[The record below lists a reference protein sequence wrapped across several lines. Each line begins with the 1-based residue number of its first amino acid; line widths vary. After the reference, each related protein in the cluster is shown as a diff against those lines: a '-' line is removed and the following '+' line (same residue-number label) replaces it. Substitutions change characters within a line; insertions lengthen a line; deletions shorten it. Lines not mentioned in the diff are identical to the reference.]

1 MTSQPI
7 LPNPSSSEQVTFSNS
22 LASLRGTAA
31 SFVVIYHAFLL
42 FKVSGLDTPQ
52 RHGLNFSEPFHM
64 LVHGLIGFFN
74 GPAAVVLFFV
84 LSGTVLTLSLRRS
97 KGKGLAHLAGYYVR
111 RLFRLYPLLIA
122 VTLFAAAMH
131 WLYFS
136 DAPTAG
142 ATNWMNGY
150 FNQDPGLIETLLNA
164 VGYSN
169 SLNSP
174 AWTIRTEIIA
184 SFLMPL
190 FVVLTRRPAL
200 IAATLVVLVALMY
213 APLHI
218 GHVNVYLIAFFLGAL
233 IPNYGRMVADLY
245 FRFPKWFRYLLIAG
259 ALFAGM
265 FVQRIF
271 RPWVHVDPSSVL
283 VVSLAATFLVTITF
297 YGRSEGW
304 LASKKLVFLGDIS
317 YGLYLLHFIIL
328 FAFAE
333 LLGPM
338 LGADPSPVTALAM
351 MAFIAALTLAVTI
364 PLATLS
370 YHYLERPLQDLGR
383 KYSKQI
389 QSADKTA
396 ELSAANTRP
405 AVETP

>member
-7 LPNPSSSEQVTFSNS
+7 VPNPSTPEQVTFSNS

-42 FKVSGLDTPQ
+42 FKVAGLDTPQ
-52 RHGLNFSEPFHM
+52 RHELNFSDPFHM

-97 KGKGLAHLAGYYVR
+97 KGKGILHLAGYYVR

-131 WLYFS
+131 WFFFT
-136 DAPTAG
+136 DTPTAA
-142 ATNWMNGY
+142 ATSWMNGY
-150 FNQDPGLIETLLNA
+150 FNHDPGLPETVLNA

-200 IAATLVVLVALMY
+200 IVATLAVLLALMY

-233 IPNYGRMVADLY
+233 IPAYGRSVANLY
-245 FRFPKWFRYLLIAG
+245 FRFPKWFRYLLIAC

-271 RPWVHVDPSSVL
+271 RPWIHVDPSSVL
-283 VVSLAATFLVTITF
+283 VVSLAASFLVTITY
-297 YGRSEGW
+297 YGRNEGW
-304 LASKKLVFLGDIS
+304 LASKWLVFLGDIS

-328 FAFAE
+328 FAFAD
-333 LLGPM
+333 LIGPF
-338 LGADPSPVTALAM
+338 LGANASPISALAM
-351 MAFIAALTLAVTI
+351 MTLIAALTLAVTI

-389 QSADKTA
+389 QSAGKPADRPVSSTQTVAKT
-396 ELSAANTRP
+396 L
-405 AVETP
+405 

>member
-1 MTSQPI
+1 MLAQYLEKICVMTSQPI

-184 SFLMPL
+184 
-190 FVVLTRRPAL
+190 
-200 IAATLVVLVALMY
+200 
-213 APLHI
+213 
-218 GHVNVYLIAFFLGAL
+218 
-233 IPNYGRMVADLY
+233 
-245 FRFPKWFRYLLIAG
+245 
-259 ALFAGM
+259 
-265 FVQRIF
+265 
-271 RPWVHVDPSSVL
+271 
-283 VVSLAATFLVTITF
+283 
-297 YGRSEGW
+297 
-304 LASKKLVFLGDIS
+304 
-317 YGLYLLHFIIL
+317 
-328 FAFAE
+328 
-333 LLGPM
+333 
-338 LGADPSPVTALAM
+338 
-351 MAFIAALTLAVTI
+351 
-364 PLATLS
+364 
-370 YHYLERPLQDLGR
+370 
-383 KYSKQI
+383 
-389 QSADKTA
+389 
-396 ELSAANTRP
+396 
-405 AVETP
+405 